1 MAEPTTEDLIKEHL
15 TTLPKPVKDA
25 INSFDWAREVFQ
37 VGRKYNLHVDDIGE
51 LQTEV
56 MLVVLGLTS
65 PREFEDEVYARIES
79 DSDKA
84 SAMCE
89 EINDKVFMRIRD
101 FMKNYYAEEEKKG
114 KEIVSSERNVL
125 HNAGIRLGD
134 EADEPVA
141 SKEVEEEEE
150 LITLSDYDEAKPAIA
165 PEVKKADP
173 TPMPV
178 IPDIKSKL
186 LNGAVFKSAPS
197 NYLDPYREPV
207 E

>member
-25 INSFDWAREVFQ
+25 INSFDWARDVFQ

-65 PREFEDEVYARIES
+65 PREFEDEVHARIES
-79 DSDKA
+79 DSEKA

-89 EINDKVFMRIRD
+89 EINIKVFMRIRD

-114 KEIVSSERNVL
+114 KEIVPSERNVL
-125 HNAGIRLGD
+125 RNAGIKLGD
-134 EADEPVA
+134 EPEEIHP
-141 SKEVEEEEE
+141 EEGEEEFIN
-150 LITLSDYDEAKPAIA
+150 LAPATDAPAPMAVPIKKIA
-165 PEVKKADP
+165 PIP
-173 TPMPV
+173 TPV

-186 LNGAVFKSAPS
+186 ENSAVFKSPSS